1 MTGQTKN
8 QNGQWWQEV
17 LQSLPEVLGGVAE
30 VVGASN
36 GNSTPPRSTNPLPN
50 PASTA
55 PTNNGK
61 TSKKPFPW
69 VWVIVGVIVLG
80 IGAMIYVAKTKKA

>member
-36 GNSTPPRSTNPLPN
+36 GNSTPPSSTNPSPN
-50 PASTA
+50 PVPTA
-55 PTNNGK
+55 PTNNAK
-61 TSKKPFPW
+61 TSKKSFPW
-69 VWVIVGVIVLG
+69 VWVIIGVIVLG